1 MLRMESDTFDLLDLQ
16 LLSALEVD
24 GRAPFSR
31 IAAVLGVSDRTI
43 ARRYRRLCAEGG
55 LRVVVLRDAAR
66 LGEDQWML
74 RLRCAPDGAA
84 VIADALARRP
94 DTYWI
99 GLCSGGTE
107 IACITRPRS
116 PGDHDDLL
124 LGKLPR
130 TPSVVEIRAQQLLH
144 RFYGGP
150 VGWLPRFGA
159 LDADQIAALRPGL
172 PEPGPAR
179 LEPEDAPL
187 LAVLE
192 RDGRAG
198 YPELQRATGRSESAL
213 RRRLSALTASG
224 AVYVDAEYDTAVLG
238 FPKKAMLWIT
248 TSPGALDSVGRTLA
262 GHDEV
267 AFASAT
273 AGPSQIAATVV
284 VRDTAALYAYLSG
297 PLGRLEGVRH
307 VEATPILRGV
317 KQLTY
322 RPAR

>member
-1 MLRMESDTFDLLDLQ
+1 MESDTFDLLDLQ

-31 IAAVLGVSDRTI
+31 IAAVLGVSDRTV

-150 VGWLPRFGA
+150 VGWLPRFRA
-159 LDADQIAALRPGL
+159 LDADQIAALRPDP
-172 PEPGPAR
+172 PEPGPGPVR
-179 LEPEDAPL
+179 LEPGDAPL

-213 RRRLSALTASG
+213 RRRVSALIASG

-238 FPKKAMLWIT
+238 FPKTAMLWIT

-273 AGPSQIAATVV
+273 AGPSQLVVTVV
-284 VRDTAALYAYLSG
+284 VRDTAALYAYISG

-307 VEATPILRGV
+307 VEVTPILRGV